1 MNALQI
7 TAPVTVQILTAP
19 PAPESKASAAIRE
32 REAVAMVLR
41 AVTVAY
47 YQGVL
52 S

>member
-1 MNALQI
+1 MTTQI
-7 TAPVTVQILTAP
+7 TKPTTVQIVTAP
-19 PAPESKASAAIRE
+19 TAPESKATAKIRE
-32 REAVAMVLR
+32 RETVAMVLR